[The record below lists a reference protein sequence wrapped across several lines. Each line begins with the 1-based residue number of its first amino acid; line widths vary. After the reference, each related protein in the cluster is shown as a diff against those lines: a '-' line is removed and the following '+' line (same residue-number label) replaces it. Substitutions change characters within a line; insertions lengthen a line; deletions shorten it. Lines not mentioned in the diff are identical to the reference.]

1 MKVLAVG
8 DIVGKTGIS
17 KLKERLPEI
26 IKNENI
32 DFVIVNGE
40 NSANGKGLRLKE
52 YEIILSCGADAITM
66 GNHIYYRKEMAS
78 QYINC
83 DKLLIPANVTNLKGH
98 GSIIV
103 EKNNHKF
110 GVINL
115 IGKVGIN
122 EISQEAFKSP
132 FETAKIEVEKLKKK
146 GAEYI
151 FLDFHA
157 EATAE
162 KIAMGYFL
170 ENDVNLVFGTHTHV
184 QTSDEKILD
193 SGMAYITDIGMTGP
207 KDSVIGLKKEVALRR
222 FVKGEYAK
230 YECSDNDAI
239 FNAIIVEFD
248 DATRKAINII
258 RINEM

>member
-8 DIVGKTGIS
+8 DIVGKSGLT
-17 KLKERLPEI
+17 KLEEVLPDL
-26 IKNENI
+26 IKSQNI

-52 YEIILSCGADAITM
+52 YEKILACGADAITM

-78 QYINC
+78 QYLKL
-83 DKLLIPANVTNLKGH
+83 DKLLIPANVTNLKGN

-103 EKNNHKF
+103 KKNKVNF

-122 EISQEAFKSP
+122 EIAQDASRNP
-132 FETAKIEVEKLKKK
+132 FEVAKEEISKLKQK

-162 KIAMGYFL
+162 KIAMGYYVK
-170 ENDVNLVFGTHTHV
+170 DDINLMFGTHTHV
-184 QTSDEKILD
+184 QTADERILD

-207 KDSVIGLKKEVALRR
+207 KDSVLGLKKEIALKR
-222 FVKGEYAK
+222 FITSSYAK
-230 YECSDNDAI
+230 YECSENDAI

-248 DATRKAINII
+248 DETKRAKTIV
-258 RINEM
+258 RINKQ